1 MSSTQAFPQAPIGPW
16 GKPVSGEN
24 LIYPAALYSQQKSAG
39 IGTEIGQIQVI
50 SFRSFQHTSAAL
62 PPLRPSQ
69 RQPCMSCHTTVS
81 CAVLRQWR
89 IGLSME
95 NRAFKSPELSTTKL
109 TLKQLI
115 SNIAFHPTLLV
126 RSVSHW
132 CRTQQWQV
140 RFSQRWQCD
149 SPATLCAFAR
159 LRLSGCS
166 RSFAEQLPNVFAEKQ
181 PCELFSTSLTALFIQ
196 EFP

>member
-1 MSSTQAFPQAPIGPW
+1 MFISFSSSSLKKVRSSTGLFRELGPQPFHIFTAKFSCCKPGCSQKGRLLPNPEHEFYPGISLSTYRAMRQA
-16 GKPVSGEN
+16 
-24 LIYPAALYSQQKSAG
+24 
-39 IGTEIGQIQVI
+39 
-50 SFRSFQHTSAAL
+50 SFRRESDLPCSTVQSAEISRHWHRDRTDPGHLLL

-95 NRAFKSPELSTTKL
+95 IRAFKSPELSTTKL

-132 CRTQQWQV
+132 CRTQQ
-140 RFSQRWQCD
+140 
-149 SPATLCAFAR
+149 
-159 LRLSGCS
+159 
-166 RSFAEQLPNVFAEKQ
+166 
-181 PCELFSTSLTALFIQ
+181 
-196 EFP
+196 